1 VLGPDGFRLEHAG
14 EGGHRGA
21 LSYHTNVRYMG
32 WPRPK
37 EGIFKEGSSVPLR
50 EVAVMKRLP
59 GGEGISIMS
68 YIRGLGVMLGDNL
81 FMLHGWSVTVA
92 LSFTERE
99 FYVSSEFKEEPL
111 YARADLDFI
120 DITVPVENL
129 IKKLYRMYELE
140 EQDKMKMQEKQDN
153 QETVDV
159 MCQHELM
166 LQLEDQKRKKLEVL
180 KRRRDEKKK
189 YDSLREEMKKVVTEM
204 KKVAIDKGQVWHED
218 YDEACFTAPILWL
231 LGEPDWVKPSEEELC
246 KIEETSTESLEESAK
261 LKVQT

>member
-1 VLGPDGFRLEHAG
+1 
-14 EGGHRGA
+14 
-21 LSYHTNVRYMG
+21 
-32 WPRPK
+32 
-37 EGIFKEGSSVPLR
+37 
-50 EVAVMKRLP
+50 
-59 GGEGISIMS
+59 
-68 YIRGLGVMLGDNL
+68 
-81 FMLHGWSVTVA
+81 VA

-153 QETVDV
+153 QETAEL

-189 YDSLREEMKKVVTEM
+189 YDSMREEMKKVVTDM
-204 KKVAIDKGQVWHED
+204 KKVAIGKGQVWHED
-218 YDEACFTAPILWL
+218 YDEACFTAPILSL
-231 LGEPDWVKPSEEELC
+231 FGEPDWAKPSEELC
-246 KIEETSTESLEESAK
+246 KIEETCTESLEESTK